1 MVTPTWTAVNEGIS
15 FRQALPRRHLYRLPR
30 SPSLPGMHGHNTG
43 VYTFQQWAHHRCCAG
58 SADAGYWCVNIGKM
72 HFSPRDV
79 PGGFHERVIVENPTN
94 KDHANG
100 RADDDWGNYL
110 HFHGQERPND
120 RNQSDPTGCA
130 NIKACPGISKS
141 VSTAT
146 SLSAT
151 RR

>member
-1 MVTPTWTAVNEGIS
+1 MATTPAS
-15 FRQALPRRHLYRLPR
+15 
-30 SPSLPGMHGHNTG
+30 
-43 VYTFQQWAHHRCCAG
+43 TFQQWAHHRCWVQDL
-58 SADAGYWCVNIGKM
+58 ADAGYWCVNIGKM

-94 KDHANG
+94 KVT
-100 RADDDWGNYL
+100 
-110 HFHGQERPND
+110 
-120 RNQSDPTGCA
+120 PTVVPMMTGATISTFMARSGPTTATKVIPIGCA